1 MGHTESGDASLAALA
16 GEDYLYLSTTGR
28 VTGALHRI
36 EIWFGLRGQT
46 AYLLSGGGE
55 RSDWVRN
62 LRANPSVRV
71 RIGDRE
77 WTGVARVLGPGTDED
92 ALARRLLFE
101 KYGGSGSGDL
111 TTWRDSALPV
121 ALDLNER
128 S

>member
-77 WTGVARVLGPGTDED
+77 FAAAARILDPGTNED

-101 KYGGSGSGDL
+101 KYARSGSGDL

-121 ALDLNER
+121 ALDLHEG

>member
-1 MGHTESGDASLAALA
+1 VVHTEGGDASLDAFA
-16 GEDYLYLSTTGR
+16 GEDFLYLSTTGR
-28 VTGALHRI
+28 ITGTHHRI
-36 EIWFGLRGQT
+36 EIWFGLSGQT
-46 AYLLSGGGE
+46 AYLLSGGGN